1 MSSPRGCR
9 SLLVNMPML
18 LVLGFT
24 FVVHLISTLAYS
36 VTLFGVKT
44 GRIAVAFA
52 LFNILALVSRTS
64 NAFQAPLLAK
74 QIERSIESGSASQ
87 FESSFRWLLLSA
99 TAATAVGIFFIPTFQ
114 RLFSKAVLRF
124 SIDRSP
130 ARIVLHAFS
139 KAG

>member
-36 VTLFGVKT
+36 VQLVGVKT

-52 LFNILALVSRTS
+52 LFNILALTSRTS

-74 QIERSIESGSASQ
+74 QIEQSIGNGPAYG
-87 FESSFRWLLLSA
+87 FESNFRWLLLSA
-99 TAATAVGIFFIPTFQ
+99 CFATGIGILLIPTFQ
-114 RLFSKAVLRF
+114 RIFSKAVLRF

-130 ARIVLHAFS
+130 S
-139 KAG
+139 